1 VTPSAQVGG
10 STAAPP
16 IELRAAGVTRSFGGV
31 TAVDRVDLEVPRGQ
45 CVGLIGPN
53 GAGKSTLLNILAGAE
68 RADAGAVFLGDRDV
82 TKLPSY
88 RRARLGLIRTF
99 QIASEFSNLTVL
111 ENLLVA
117 SPEPVLNSLAA
128 AFVVR
133 RWRGPQQEA
142 LAQAVELLKG
152 VRLEDKAD
160 DLAGTLSGGQRRLV
174 EIIRAL
180 MSRPKILLLDEP
192 TAGVDPGRIRDVEN
206 YITTVRS
213 SGVTILMVEHQLE
226 VVNRLCDTVYVMA
239 EGRVIASGSLEAV
252 RQQREVVEAYVGQ
265 A

>member
-1 VTPSAQVGG
+1 
-10 STAAPP
+10 
-16 IELRAAGVTRSFGGV
+16 
-31 TAVDRVDLEVPRGQ
+31 VDLEVPAGQ

-68 RADAGAVFLGDRDV
+68 RADAGAVFLEGRDV
-82 TKLPSY
+82 TRLPAY

-117 SPEPVLNSLAA
+117 APDPALNSLAS
-128 AFVVR
+128 AFLSR
-133 RWRGPQQEA
+133 RWRRQQDEA
-142 LAQAVELLKG
+142 LDRALALLEG
-152 VRLEDKAD
+152 VRLEEKAD
-160 DLAGTLSGGQRRLV
+160 ELAGTLSGGQRRLV
-174 EIIRAL
+174 EIVRAL
-180 MSRPKILLLDEP
+180 MSRPNILLLDEP
-192 TAGVDPGRIRDVEN
+192 TAGVDPGRIREIED
-206 YITTVRS
+206 YLTTVRS

-226 VVNRLCDTVYVMA
+226 VVNRMCDSVYVMA
-239 EGRVIASGSLEAV
+239 EGRVIASGSLDEV

>member
-1 VTPSAQVGG
+1 VTSSAE
-10 STAAPP
+10 AAGDTTPAP

-68 RADAGAVFLGDRDV
+68 RADAGRVLLGRRDV
-82 TKLPSY
+82 TRLPAY

-117 SPEPVLNSLAA
+117 SPEPALNSLAS
-128 AFVVR
+128 AFVTR
-133 RWRGPQQEA
+133 RWRGPQEEA
-142 LAQAVELLKG
+142 LEQALALLKG
-152 VRLEDKAD
+152 VRLEEKAD
-160 DLAGTLSGGQRRLV
+160 ELAGTLSGGQRRLV
-174 EIIRAL
+174 EIVRAL

-192 TAGVDPGRIRDVEN
+192 TAGVDPGRIHDVEN

-226 VVNRLCDTVYVMA
+226 VVNRLCDSVYVMA
-239 EGRVIASGSLEAV
+239 EGRVIASGSLDAV

>member
-1 VTPSAQVGG
+1 
-10 STAAPP
+10 
-16 IELRAAGVTRSFGGV
+16 VTRSFGGV
-31 TAVDRVDLEVPRGQ
+31 TAVDRVDLEVPRGR

-68 RADAGAVFLGDRDV
+68 RADAGVVFLGGRDV
-82 TKLPSY
+82 TKLAAY

-128 AFVVR
+128 AFVTR
-133 RWRGPQQEA
+133 RWRRPQEEA
-142 LAQAVELLKG
+142 LARALELLQG
-152 VRLEDKAD
+152 VRLEEKAD
-160 DLAGTLSGGQRRLV
+160 ELAGTLSGGQRRLV
-174 EIIRAL
+174 EIVRAL
-180 MSRPKILLLDEP
+180 MSQPKILLLDEP

-206 YITTVRS
+206 YITTVRGL
-213 SGVTILMVEHQLE
+213 GVTILMVEHQLE

>member
-1 VTPSAQVGG
+1 VSSSAPAPG
-10 STAAPP
+10 SPAPP
-16 IELRAAGVTRSFGGV
+16 PIKLRAEGITRSFGGV
-31 TAVDRVDLEVPRGQ
+31 TAVDGVDLQVATGQ

-68 RADAGAVFLGDRDV
+68 RADSGSVFLEGRDV
-82 TKLPSY
+82 TKLPAY

-117 SPEPVLNSLAA
+117 APEPALNSLAA
-128 AFVVR
+128 AFLRR
-133 RWRGPQQEA
+133 RWTGPQAAA
-142 LAQAVELLKG
+142 LERAVALLQG
-152 VRLEDKAD
+152 VRLEEKAD
-160 DLAGTLSGGQRRLV
+160 ELAGTLSGGQRRLV
-174 EIIRAL
+174 EIVRAL
-180 MSRPKILLLDEP
+180 MSQPKILLLDEP
-192 TAGVDPGRIRDVEN
+192 TAGVDPGRIRDVED

-226 VVNRLCDTVYVMA
+226 VVNRVCDSVYVMA
-239 EGRVIASGSLEAV
+239 EGRVIASGSLDAV
-252 RQQREVVEAYVGQ
+252 RRQREVVEAYVGQ

>member
-1 VTPSAQVGG
+1 VTSSAPAAG
-10 STAAPP
+10 SSLQPP
-16 IELRAAGVTRSFGGV
+16 IELRAQGVTRSFGGV
-31 TAVDRVDLEVPRGQ
+31 IAVDGVDLEVPSGR

-68 RADAGAVFLGDRDV
+68 RADAGAVFLQGREV
-82 TKLPSY
+82 TKLPAY

-117 SPEPVLNSLAA
+117 SPEPALNSLFA
-128 AFVVR
+128 AFAAS
-133 RWRGPQQEA
+133 RWRARQEEA
-142 LAQAVELLKG
+142 LVRALELLKG
-152 VRLEDKAD
+152 VRLEEKAD
-160 DLAGTLSGGQRRLV
+160 ELAGTLSGGQRRLV
-174 EIIRAL
+174 EIVRAL
-180 MSRPKILLLDEP
+180 MSSPKILLLDEP

-226 VVNRLCDTVYVMA
+226 VVNRLCDSVYVMA
-239 EGRVIASGSLEAV
+239 EGRVIASGSLDAV